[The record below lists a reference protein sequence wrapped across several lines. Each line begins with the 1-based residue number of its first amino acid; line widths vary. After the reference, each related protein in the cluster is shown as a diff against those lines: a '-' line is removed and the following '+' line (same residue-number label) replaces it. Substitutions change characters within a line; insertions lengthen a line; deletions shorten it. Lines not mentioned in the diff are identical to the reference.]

1 MRTKISKGKLI
12 KILKKTPEVPNKGLS
27 NIKNK
32 DTSHKDWL
40 KGEFISSVQQRGKA
54 IIEARKLSSAMS
66 AANAVGVG

>member
-27 NIKNK
+27 SIKNK

-40 KGEFISSVQQRGKA
+40 KGYWAWKKTQGDSNGK
-54 IIEARKLSSAMS
+54 R
-66 AANAVGVG
+66 

>member
-27 NIKNK
+27 SIKNK

-40 KGEFISSVQQRGKA
+40 KGYWAWKKTQ
-54 IIEARKLSSAMS
+54 
-66 AANAVGVG
+66 